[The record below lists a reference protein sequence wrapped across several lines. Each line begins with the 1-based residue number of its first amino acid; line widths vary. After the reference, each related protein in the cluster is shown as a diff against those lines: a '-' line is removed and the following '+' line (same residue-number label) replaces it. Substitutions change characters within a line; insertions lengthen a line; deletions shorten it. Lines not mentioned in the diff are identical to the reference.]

1 MSFLGVIGSGA
12 EVGLDGK
19 VGLTPS
25 YSCVFG
31 GSRLL
36 LWGQMPEALS
46 GGQHVLLSG
55 QVFGRAELAHELGME
70 PALA

>member
-1 MSFLGVIGSGA
+1 MSFLGVIGAGE

-19 VGLTPS
+19 VGLPPS

-36 LWGQMPEALS
+36 LWGQMTEALS
-46 GGQHVLLSG
+46 GGQFVLLSG
-55 QVFGRAELAHELGME
+55 QVFGREESARELGVE

>member
-1 MSFLGVIGSGA
+1 MSFFGVIGSGA
-12 EVGLDGK
+12 EVGLEGK
-19 VGLTPS
+19 IGLTPC

-31 GSRLL
+31 ASRLL

-46 GGQHVLLSG
+46 GGHYVLLSG
-55 QVFGRAELAHELGME
+55 QVFGRAELVRELGVE